1 MANETSANDGN
12 AGGNKSAPSQRS
24 GALPA
29 VDFTTLVL
37 SLRESALLHM
47 GLAGDDAGEVAA
59 LQPDRD
65 AARFQIEILALLQ
78 MKSQGNLTED
88 EDRLLRTVLYELR
101 VAWLD
106 SSKRPA

>member
-1 MANETSANDGN
+1 MANESSADDSNP
-12 AGGNKSAPSQRS
+12 GGNKTAPSGRS

-37 SLRESALLHM
+37 SLRESALVHL
-47 GLAGDDAGEVAA
+47 GLAGIEEGEVV
-59 LQPDRD
+59 LPEQDRD

-88 EDRLLRTVLYELR
+88 EDKLLRTVLYELR
-101 VAWLD
+101 IAWVD
-106 SSKRPA
+106 STRRPA